1 MRAWSRVSADEEG
14 IRQGVG
20 TQRWDSRS
28 KVLVPGETC
37 LSRRTPLPRDPAAQR
52 RRAPGR
58 AAGPAKARLP
68 AILSWGRPVRI
79 SRFLSLVSF
88 FFKPALWVAAQR
100 GTNGDQ
106 REKKPKRGVCVG
118 GGGAGHGL
126 GGERERKKSNSFN
139 HPRNTVSYYI
149 QRLLWTSARPASAI
163 KKTHTA
169 YVYRVKLSSS
179 SLNKQSRSPGF

>member
-1 MRAWSRVSADEEG
+1 MRAWSRVGTDEEG

-28 KVLVPGETC
+28 KVLVPGETR

-79 SRFLSLVSF
+79 SRFLSSVSF

-118 GGGAGHGL
+118 GWGGAGHGL
-126 GGERERKKSNSFN
+126 GGERERE
-139 HPRNTVSYYI
+139 RNQIVSTI
-149 QRLLWTSARPASAI
+149 
-163 KKTHTA
+163 
-169 YVYRVKLSSS
+169 
-179 SLNKQSRSPGF
+179 PGTQ

>member
-1 MRAWSRVSADEEG
+1 MRAQSRVGADEKG

-28 KVLVPGETC
+28 KVLVPGETR
-37 LSRRTPLPRDPAAQR
+37 LSGRTPPPRGGELLAA
-52 RRAPGR
+52 
-58 AAGPAKARLP
+58 AAGPARARLP

-118 GGGAGHGL
+118 GVASWGGKGVGK
-126 GGERERKKSNSFN
+126 ERKKSNSFN
-139 HPRNTVSYYI
+139 HPRNTVSYY
-149 QRLLWTSARPASAI
+149 T
-163 KKTHTA
+163 
-169 YVYRVKLSSS
+169 
-179 SLNKQSRSPGF
+179 